1 MKPEEIW
8 FGREGEVVKIAS
20 FPVSGVASLTYKMKE
35 RKAIQ
40 VLLGALTAVTPQ
52 PLFFLL
58 FDGKIISG
66 RLMNPGM

>member
-8 FGREGEVVKIAS
+8 FGREDEVVKIAS

-35 RKAIQ
+35 REAIQ